1 LTKIL
6 IAYYSKTGKTEKIAN
21 LIAEGAKSVQGVTVE
36 TKKTDEITAKEAVK
50 ADGFAFGSPSYFSLM
65 AGPLLTLL
73 TEFYF
78 NKDALAGKPMA
89 AFSTGV
95 GSQTKAIEN
104 VESILKA
111 FNPKLI
117 QPSLAV
123 GKEISAT
130 DEAQAKVLGEKLAK
144 AAKETKTK

>member
-1 LTKIL
+1 MTKIL

-36 TKKTDEITAKEAVK
+36 TKKADAIDAKEAAK
-50 ADGFAFGSPSYFSLM
+50 ADGFAFGSPAYFSIM

-95 GSQTKAIEN
+95 GSQTKTIEN

-117 QPSLAV
+117 QPALAI
-123 GKEISAT
+123 GKDISAT
-130 DEAQAKVLGEKLAK
+130 DEAQAKKLGEKLAK